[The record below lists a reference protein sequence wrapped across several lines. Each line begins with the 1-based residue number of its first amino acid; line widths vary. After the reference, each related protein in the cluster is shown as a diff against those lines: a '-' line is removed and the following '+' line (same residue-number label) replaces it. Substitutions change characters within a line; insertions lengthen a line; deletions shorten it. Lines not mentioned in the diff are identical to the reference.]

1 MASIDWTKKGR
12 QMAPFQKHMLKN
24 YFLTFAFTF
33 STNSAVGLK
42 EGM

>member
-1 MASIDWTKKGR
+1 MAQKKPWGLPKAR
-12 QMAPFQKHMLKN
+12 FLIQKTN
-24 YFLTFAFTF
+24 YFLTLAFTL